1 MSTSFILVRIRGPID
16 IIGDINDTMRIL
28 KITKKFNATIIPDN
42 VYTQGMLKKIKDYV
56 TWGPA
61 SPNMVKELILSR
73 GKLVGDKS
81 IEEKDLIKIT
91 GYDSATKIYGDISQ
105 GVLKIKDIKNMKPI
119 FRLHPPRKGF
129 KKSTK
134 KAITEKGELGFRNDI
149 DKLILR
155 MI

>member
-1 MSTSFILVRIRGPID
+1 MSVSFILVRIRGPID
-16 IIGDINDTMRIL
+16 IIGDINETMRLL
-28 KITKKFNATIIPDN
+28 KIPKKFNATIIPDN
-42 VYTQGMLKKIKDYV
+42 VYSQGMLKKIKDYV

-61 SPNMVKELILSR
+61 SPQIIKELILGR
-73 GKLVGDKS
+73 GKLIGNKS
-81 IEEKDLIKIT
+81 IDEKELIKIT
-91 GYDSATKIYGDISQ
+91 GYDSTTKLYSDISE
-105 GVLKIKDIKNMKPI
+105 GVLKLKDIKNMKPI

-134 KAITEKGELGFRNDI
+134 KAITDKGELGFRNDI

>member
-1 MSTSFILVRIRGPID
+1 MSVSFILVRIRGPID
-16 IIGDINDTMRIL
+16 IIGDINETMRLL
-28 KITKKFNATIIPDN
+28 KIPKKFNATIIPDN
-42 VYTQGMLKKIKDYV
+42 VYSQGMLKKIKDYV

-61 SPNMVKELILSR
+61 SPQIIKELILGR
-73 GKLVGDKS
+73 GKLIGNKS
-81 IEEKDLIKIT
+81 IDEKELIKIT
-91 GYDSATKIYGDISQ
+91 GYDSTTKLYSDISE
-105 GVLKIKDIKNMKPI
+105 GVLKLKDIKNMKPI